1 MKRIL
6 EPIKT
11 ILIILLTA
19 SMLVMTA
26 RLMLSDIFSTGT
38 GSVVKNESS
47 FFTGLGLPY
56 LAKYFEKGTVSTQ
69 SEFSESALVYPYSI
83 TVKENGVQLSA
94 FADENLIISSYDAIG
109 DTISKFIAGAVT
121 HSENGFETYTQND
134 GVLVDFGRKIPLD
147 ILCRISANK
156 ASNAGDLLMERLYIY
171 DADGNINAVFTDG
184 EETYVFET
192 VKGNSDINVSDIGG
206 METTDISALDA
217 ILSEVKVKGGSAVP
231 VGQIALPLLEK
242 SNKLYNAEAGNYSFA
257 NLSAVLTN
265 FGINS
270 GSLNNE
276 IKEDGSVI
284 YVENL
289 RSIMAQTDGRITFGA
304 YQDNGGISLA
314 NYIGQAGEK
323 GYFVRDVIIAS
334 QKFLS
339 SFEKEL
345 LGGEA
350 SVRLK
355 NAYYDSELKGYVTE
369 FEYCVNGISIKN
381 SDTSAR
387 LVYRNGYFV
396 SADILLESYAYSQ
409 QQIELE
415 SLENFIRLYAN
426 RSGVLNKIRIAYKGD
441 TPMIPDYLFY
451 WED

>member
-1 MKRIL
+1 MKRAV
-6 EPIKT
+6 EFIKT
-11 ILIILLTA
+11 ILIIFLTA

-47 FFTGLGLPY
+47 FFTGLGLPF
-56 LAKYFEKGTVSTQ
+56 LAKYFEKGTVGTQ
-69 SEFSESALVYPYSI
+69 SEFSQSTLVYPSSV
-83 TVKENGVQLSA
+83 TVRENGVQISS
-94 FADENLIISSYDAIG
+94 FGDEKLIILSYDAIS
-109 DTISKFIAGAVT
+109 DTVAKFITGAVT
-121 HSENGFETYTQND
+121 QSDDDFEVYTQND
-134 GVLVDFGRKIPLD
+134 GVLVDFGRRIPLD
-147 ILCRISANK
+147 ILCRISANR
-156 ASNAGDLLMERLYIY
+156 ASKAGDILVERLYIY
-171 DADGNINAVFTDG
+171 DADGYLNCAFTDG
-184 EETYVFET
+184 EKTYTFDS
-192 VKGNSDINVSDIGG
+192 VKGNTGVTVSDIGG
-206 METTDISALDA
+206 VETSDISVLDG
-217 ILSEVKVKGGSAVP
+217 LLPDVKIKGGSAIP
-231 VGQIALPLLEK
+231 VGQITLPLLEK

-257 NLSAVLTN
+257 NLSAVLTK

-289 RSIMAQTDGRITFGA
+289 RSIMAQTDGSVSFAA

-323 GYFVRDVIIAS
+323 GYSVRDVIIAS

-350 SVRLK
+350 SLRLK
-355 NAYYDSELKGYVTE
+355 NAYYDSEQKGYVTE

-381 SDTSAR
+381 SGVSAR

-396 SADILLESYAYSQ
+396 AADILFESYAYSQ
-409 QQIELE
+409 QKAQLE

-426 RSGVLNKIRIAYKGD
+426 RRGTLNKITIAYEDG
-441 TPMIPDYLFY
+441 TPDYLFY